1 MSNKPIVPEDY
12 SYAVKDFD
20 LNKPFTDQD
29 CYEKQVDIY
38 SDQIIAI
45 EALRLEVLQLTQRI
59 TQAEYDYQQ
68 NTQKLLQNKD
78 RITQNGN
85 DALLNKSKIDVLY
98 QDVDDVANCL
108 SRQWEEQKTLRSVLE
123 LYCHQFTYVA
133 NLPGQCE
140 PILGAS
146 RPLTSV
152 YAWPADSGF

>member
-1 MSNKPIVPEDY
+1 M
-12 SYAVKDFD
+12 
-20 LNKPFTDQD
+20 
-29 CYEKQVDIY
+29 
-38 SDQIIAI
+38 
-45 EALRLEVLQLTQRI
+45 
-59 TQAEYDYQQ
+59 
-68 NTQKLLQNKD
+68 
-78 RITQNGN
+78 
-85 DALLNKSKIDVLY
+85 LY

-146 RPLTSV
+146 RPLNSV